1 MPAALVTGASRGF
14 GAVIS
19 RKLAADGFAV
29 AVNYGHDDAGAAATV
44 AAIKAAGGRAG
55 AFKFDIT
62 DEAAIKRG
70 VPEIL
75 ASLGPIDIIVN
86 NAIAVHGPRPLEE
99 QGWDYHLRQLEFCV
113 KAPLQ
118 LLQAVLADWKA
129 RRTGVVINIGSE
141 VTNIGNPELS
151 HYVGAKAA
159 MGGLTRSWARE
170 LGPFGIRVNLI
181 EPGYILVERHK
192 DDPPE
197 GIENYRK
204 DVPLGHM
211 GEPGDI
217 AEMVSFLASPRAKFI
232 TGQAYAVNGG
242 RTLA

>member
-1 MPAALVTGASRGF
+1 MSVALVTGASRGF

-29 AVNYGHDDAGAAATV
+29 AVNYAHDDAGAAKTV
-44 AAIKAAGGRAG
+44 AAIEAAGGRAG
-55 AFKFDIT
+55 ACKFDIT
-62 DEAAIKRG
+62 DENAVKNG
-70 VPEIL
+70 V
-75 ASLGPIDIIVN
+75 ASIVADLGPIDVIVN

-151 HYVGAKAA
+151 HYVGAKSA

-181 EPGYILVERHK
+181 EPGYILVERHVN
-192 DDPPE
+192 DSPA
-197 GIENYRK
+197 GIEGYRK
-204 DVPLGHM
+204 DVPLRRM

-217 AEMVSFLASPRAKFI
+217 AEMARSLPRPGPNSSP
-232 TGQAYAVNGG
+232 G
-242 RTLA
+242 RPTR